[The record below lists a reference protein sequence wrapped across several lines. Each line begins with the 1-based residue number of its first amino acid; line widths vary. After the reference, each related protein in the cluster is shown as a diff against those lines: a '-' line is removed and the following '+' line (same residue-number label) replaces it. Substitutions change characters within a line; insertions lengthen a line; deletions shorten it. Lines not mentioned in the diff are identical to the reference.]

1 MAMRVRK
8 PNGETIEVD
17 VDGMDRAPGAAA
29 ATVQPEDG
37 WPVPYYNPVVVD
49 ERFAMEGQTYKLRF
63 ANGRFF
69 ARNEQEETAVRNA
82 LAAYGPRAADRW
94 RGDDRKSEWVCK
106 KCGFRTRN
114 DHAKDDHEGRH

>member
-17 VDGMDRAPGAAA
+17 ASAAGAAPET
-29 ATVQPEDG
+29 ATATLERGDG
-37 WPVPYYNPVVVD
+37 YPVPYYNPAVVN
-49 ERFAMEGQTYKLRF
+49 ERFAMDGQTYKLRF

-69 ARNEQEETAVRNA
+69 ARDEREETAVRNA
-82 LAAYGPRAADRW
+82 LAAYGSDKADRW
-94 RGDDRKSEWVCK
+94 RGDDRKTEWVCK

-114 DHAKDDHEGRH
+114 DNAKDDHEGSH